1 MSLASA
7 TRLRFDSPLFLLE
20 EMISALFD
28 DLNAVARIS
37 DFYRGSSLLCC
48 MKLVGL
54 GSWCQRL
61 LSVTGSLLISAVT
74 VSLPTQK
81 LGLVS
86 AVVSYSL
93 LPLLVPSFLSIKS
106 LNSKRE
112 VMYSSSSWL
121 SSSRSST
128 YHLPLLL
135 RKG

>member
-7 TRLRFDSPLFLLE
+7 TRLWFDSPLFLLE

-28 DLNAVARIS
+28 DLIAAARIS

-54 GSWCQRL
+54 GSWYQRL
-61 LSVTGSLLISAVT
+61 LVVTGSLLISAVT

-81 LGLVS
+81 LGFVS
-86 AVVSYSL
+86 AVISYSL
-93 LPLLVPSFLSIKS
+93 LPLLIPSFPSINS
-106 LNSKRE
+106 LNSRRD
-112 VMYSSSSWL
+112 VMYSSSPSL
-121 SSSRSST
+121 SSSRPST
-128 YHLPLLL
+128 SHLPLVL